1 MSSATENIKKHITLL
16 SFSFGNA
23 FARGKDSIPLTCMAQ
38 TVLSGGTK
46 SRMCGTE
53 RLENPPVTVR
63 YSRQHRC

>member
-1 MSSATENIKKHITLL
+1 MSNATENIKKHITLL
-16 SFSFGNA
+16 GFSFGNA
-23 FARGKDSIPLTCMAQ
+23 FARGKDLISLTCMAQ
-38 TVLSGGTK
+38 PALSGGAK